1 MEIAGSSTRGQRMA
15 AKDARAIAG
24 DGGDWLRKVAQDAC
38 HDAGD
43 VSEELLGDY
52 LPMLA
57 EAAISGR
64 RPARSELAAVRLLG
78 RRAAETRVSAG
89 HGVDLYLSA
98 ARRVWDELPAVVR
111 IRDSAAVRAAAGA
124 MFQVVEDAVAAFA
137 EGHAEAVR
145 ELVRRE
151 ETLRRELIDDLLR
164 GDAHLGELAERAE
177 PFGLD
182 LTRAHQVALARPE
195 QRLPLIEAATSSLER
210 VVLDRFGDRDV
221 LVAMKDGLV
230 VVIALAD
237 EDPRTGTTD
246 RRGTRAGLG
255 TLIHAELSRLRRGSP
270 WRVAVGRA
278 HPGAY
283 GIARSYEEAREGLT
297 TAARLRLDTPIVEA
311 KDLLIYRVLFRDQP
325 AIVDLVQSILDPL
338 RQARGGARPL
348 LDTLE
353 AYFDRGGVAPAAAT
367 QLHLSVRA
375 VTYRLARVRALT
387 GYDATDPQHRFTL
400 HAAVMGAKLLG
411 WPEHELPPPAGGL

>member
-1 MEIAGSSTRGQRMA
+1 MRLAGDSMRGQRMTA
-15 AKDARAIAG
+15 RDAEGSSG
-24 DGGDWLRKVAQDAC
+24 DEDWLRRVAQGAC
-38 HDAGD
+38 HDAGG

-57 EAAISGR
+57 EAATYGR
-64 RPARSELAAVRLLG
+64 RAARSELAAVRLLG
-78 RRAAETRVSAG
+78 RRAAETGVSAG

-111 IRDSAAVRAAAGA
+111 ERNSAAVRAAAEA
-124 MFQVVEDAVAAFA
+124 VLQVVEDAVAAFA
-137 EGHAEAVR
+137 EGHAEAGR

-151 ETLRRELIDDLLR
+151 ETLRRELVDDLLR
-164 GDAHLGELAERAE
+164 GDAHLGELVERAE

-195 QRLPLIEAATSSLER
+195 QRLPSIEAAISSLER

-221 LVAMKDGLV
+221 LVATKDGLV

-237 EDPRTGTTD
+237 EDPRTEATD
-246 RRGTRAGLG
+246 RRTTRAGLG
-255 TLIHAELSRLRRGSP
+255 ALIHAELSRLRRGSP

-297 TAARLRLDTPIVEA
+297 TAARLRLDSPIVES

-325 AIVDLVQSILDPL
+325 AIVDLVQSVLDPL
-338 RQARGGARPL
+338 RQARGGPQPL

-353 AYFDRGGVAPAAAT
+353 AYFDRGGVATAAAA
-367 QLHLSVRA
+367 QLHLSERA
-375 VTYRLARVRALT
+375 VTYRLDRVRSLT
-387 GYDATDPQHRFTL
+387 GYDPTDARHRFTL
-400 HAAVMGAKLLG
+400 HAAVLGARLLG
-411 WPEHELPPPAGGL
+411 WPAHDLPAPTVGP

>member
-1 MEIAGSSTRGQRMA
+1 MGTTDDSTRGKRRV
-15 AKDARAIAG
+15 AKETRAKAG
-24 DGGDWLRKVAQDAC
+24 DDDWLRQVAQAAC
-38 HDAGD
+38 HDAGG

-64 RPARSELAAVRLLG
+64 RPKRSEVAAVRLLG
-78 RRAAETRVSAG
+78 RRAAETGVSAG
-89 HGVDLYLSA
+89 HGVNLYLSA
-98 ARRVWDELPAVVR
+98 ARRVWDELPAVAR
-111 IRDSAAVRAAAGA
+111 IRSSAAVRAAAEA
-124 MFQVVEDAVAAFA
+124 VLQVVEDAVAAFA
-137 EGHAEAVR
+137 EGHAEAGR

-151 ETLRRELIDDLLR
+151 EALRRELIDDLLR
-164 GDAHLGELAERAE
+164 GDAHLGELADRAE

-195 QRLPLIEAATSSLER
+195 RRLPVIEAAISSLER

-221 LVAMKDGLV
+221 LVATKDGLV

-237 EDPRTGTTD
+237 EDPRTSTTD

-283 GIARSYEEAREGLT
+283 GIARSYEEARDGLT
-297 TAARLRLDTPIVEA
+297 TAARLRLETPIVES

-325 AIVDLVQSILDPL
+325 AIVDLVHSTLDPL

-353 AYFDRGGVAPAAAT
+353 AYFDRGGVATIAAT

-375 VTYRLARVRALT
+375 VTYRLDRVRALT
-387 GYDATDPQHRFTL
+387 GYDATDPQHQFTL
-400 HAAVMGAKLLG
+400 HAAVLGAKLLG
-411 WPEHELPPPAGGL
+411 WPEHDLPPTDGP

>member
-1 MEIAGSSTRGQRMA
+1 MGIT
-15 AKDARAIAG
+15 G
-24 DGGDWLRKVAQDAC
+24 DSGGDDDWLSRVAQGAC

-43 VSEELLGDY
+43 VSAELLGDY

-57 EAAISGR
+57 EAATSGR
-64 RPARSELAAVRLLG
+64 RPTRREVAVVRLLG
-78 RRAAETRVSAG
+78 RRAAETGVSAG
-89 HGVDLYLSA
+89 HGVNLYLSA

-111 IRDSAAVRAAAGA
+111 ERNSAAVRAAAEA
-124 MFQVVEDAVAAFA
+124 VLQVVEDAVAAFA
-137 EGHAEAVR
+137 EGHAEAGR

-151 ETLRRELIDDLLR
+151 EALRRDLIDDLLR

-195 QRLPLIEAATSSLER
+195 QRLSSIEAATSSLER

-221 LVAMKDGLV
+221 LVATKDGLV
-230 VVIALAD
+230 VVLALGD
-237 EDPRTGTTD
+237 DDPQVAFGA
-246 RRGTRAGLG
+246 GRAPRASLG
-255 TLIHAELSRLRRGSP
+255 KLIHAELSRLRVGSP

-283 GIARSYEEAREGLT
+283 GIARSYEEARDGLT
-297 TAARLRLDTPIVEA
+297 TSTRLRLDNPIVEA
-311 KDLLIYRVLFRDQP
+311 QDLLIYRVLFRDQP
-325 AIVDLVQSILDPL
+325 AIVDLVHSVLDPL

-353 AYFDRGGVAPAAAT
+353 AYFDRGAVATAAAA

-375 VTYRLARVRALT
+375 VTYRLDRVRSLT
-387 GYDATDPQHRFTL
+387 GYDPTDPNARFTL
-400 HAAVMGAKLLG
+400 HTAVLGARLLG
-411 WPEHELPPPAGGL
+411 WPEHALPRPAGGP